1 MNHEL
6 GRLLGLLLGVIVRT
20 ELSGKTG
27 APVPAGV
34 IAVMPSRGFI

>member
-6 GRLLGLLLGVIVRT
+6 GRLLGVVVRT
-20 ELSGKTG
+20 EQSGKTG
-27 APVPAGV
+27 PPVPAGV